1 MISKGTFYTVLNG
14 IAQFVKAISS
24 LIINKVIIVL
34 LGSPALLFVG
44 NLKSVFTILQQISG
58 AGVYE
63 GAVKYL
69 SGEYKNRQTFILQ
82 SCLSLM
88 LVGFFIS
95 TDCSLFYSI
104 RPNLES
110 FTAR

>member
-24 LIINKVIIVL
+24 LIINKVIVVL
-34 LGSPALLFVG
+34 LDSPALLFVG
-44 NLKSVFTILQQISG
+44 NLKSVFIILQQISG

-69 SGEYKNRQTFILQ
+69 SGEYKI
-82 SCLSLM
+82 
-88 LVGFFIS
+88 VKH
-95 TDCSLFYSI
+95 LFYSHAYHLCSLGLLFPLLFI
-104 RPNLES
+104 LFYTTKS
-110 FTAR
+110 